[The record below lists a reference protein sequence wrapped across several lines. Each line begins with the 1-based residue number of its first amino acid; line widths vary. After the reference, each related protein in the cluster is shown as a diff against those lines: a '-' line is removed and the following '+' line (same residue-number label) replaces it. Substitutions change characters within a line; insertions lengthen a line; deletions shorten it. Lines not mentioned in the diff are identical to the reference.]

1 MTTDRDRLLI
11 SLEARVRDFEKNFA
25 RATRTA
31 DRDFSKVENRAAK
44 AADRIEQEL
53 NSLSSKTMGIGKSM
67 ALGLVAGFTAGG
79 LTAIVGQ
86 VQNVTRDMA
95 RIGDEAARAGLST
108 TAFQEFRYMA
118 EQNRVGVDALVDGF
132 KELSLRADEFVSTG
146 GGSAAEAFQRL
157 GYTAETL
164 KVKLRDPAALFT
176 EIIGLLGQMD
186 RAAQIRIA
194 DEIFGGTGGE
204 QFVQLIEQGEDA
216 LNRTRQEAHDL
227 GLIMSDD
234 LITKADELDRRF
246 NMVANTVG
254 SALKGAIV
262 GAAAALVDFI
272 NTFNQLPG
280 MVNLQAATAPLE
292 TRSLEIMQNQLA
304 SKQAALDGVLEREGQ
319 GQLSGWFNTGLGHD
333 DAKASLSAEISE
345 LTAAIDKRTDPT
357 QFDVNSIFDGL
368 TTPTFENVDAMQTA
382 LTPPK
387 PLSVLV
393 DGAGT
398 LPTPGMGGGGG
409 GGRASSMRE
418 EKDAAAAL
426 IAELQR
432 ELTMIGMSEAEKRV
446 DAELR
451 RAGASATDE
460 QKASIRGLVQEIEA
474 ETAAMDKL
482 EQASDSAKG
491 MAKNFLS
498 GLLGDLRNGVDG
510 ATALANAFGKLAD
523 QLIDMALDA
532 LINNLFAGLMGG
544 VGGAGGGLLGGIFG
558 FSQGGAVQG
567 FASGGHVRGTGT
579 GRSDSIPAAL
589 SNGEFVVNA
598 AATARNR
605 ALLEAINSGQLG
617 KFADGGLVGQASR
630 SIGSSSG
637 AQGGVTIAPQ
647 INVKVEGG
655 SRGEQADQ
663 DLGTNIAK
671 EIEQTMRAVVIE
683 EMRKQMRPG
692 NLANSRGFG
701 GR

>member
-53 NSLSSKTMGIGKSM
+53 NSLSSKTMGIGKNM
-67 ALGLVAGFTAGG
+67 ALGMVAGFTAGG

-86 VQNVTRDMA
+86 VRNVTRDMA

-157 GYTAETL
+157 GYTADTL

-262 GAAAALVDFI
+262 GAVAALVDFI

-304 SKQAALDGVLEREGQ
+304 SKQAALDGVLEREAQ

-333 DAKASLSAEISE
+333 DAKASLSAEIAE
-345 LTAAIDKRTDPT
+345 LTAAINKRTDPT
-357 QFDVNSIFDGL
+357 QFDVNGIFAGL
-368 TTPTFENVDAMQTA
+368 ETPTFDSVEAMQTA

-387 PLSVLV
+387 PPLSIVV

-398 LPTPGMGGGGG
+398 LPTRGGGG

-432 ELTMIGMSEAEKRV
+432 ELTMIGMSEVEKRV

-474 ETAAMDKL
+474 ETAAMDRL

-544 VGGAGGGLLGGIFG
+544 VGGGGFLGGIFG

-598 AATARNR
+598 AATAKNR
-605 ALLEAINSGQLG
+605 ALLEAINAGQVG
-617 KFADGGLVGQASR
+617 KFADGGLVGSASR

-663 DLGTNIAK
+663 DLGKNIAK
-671 EIEQTMRAVVIE
+671 EIEKTMRGIVGD
-683 EMRKQMRPG
+683 EMRRQMRPG
-692 NLANSRGFG
+692 NLANNRGLS